1 MNKSISYIFIFLFC
15 LSQLNAQGGSLGCG
29 EVIVDQIPFTF
40 DSTTVEGG
48 NNVNV
53 SNQGAGDGDD
63 IVFTINVHDTFI

>member
-40 DSTTVEGG
+40 DSTTVNGG
-48 NNVNV
+48 E
-53 SNQGAGDGDD
+53 
-63 IVFTINVHDTFI
+63 TINADSGRHFLKLEETIQK